1 MTQPRENANPALP
14 ALIKGGALA
23 LGNFDGVHRGHQA
36 VIRTARDYARA
47 HAMPARVLTLE
58 PHPREVFQPQAAPF
72 RLTPP
77 PVKERLLRG
86 LGVDDVV
93 TLAFTP
99 ELSALSAQR
108 FIDEILVRDCGAQ
121 HIVAGSDFV
130 FGHKRGGDMRFLRD
144 ALAPYGIGLTEV
156 PPFCDADGLAFSSS
170 RTREALRLGDVAAAR
185 HILGRPWSI
194 IGAVAHGAR
203 RGQAFGFPTANIP
216 LDGYLR
222 PKFGVYA
229 VTARR
234 IGEQARHR
242 GVANIGNRPT
252 FDGVN
257 EWLEVHLFDFNA
269 TLYGQEW
276 EVELLHF
283 LRPEQ
288 AFSGLEALRD
298 QIMRDVASARAALAA
313 AE

>member
-1 MTQPRENANPALP
+1 MTQPRENANPAPP
-14 ALIKGGALA
+14 ALTKGGALA

-36 VIRTARDYARA
+36 VIQTARDYARA

-86 LGVDDVV
+86 LGVDDVI
-93 TLAFTP
+93 TLTFTP
-99 ELSALSAQR
+99 ELAALSAQR
-108 FIDEILVRDCGAQ
+108 FVDEILVRDYGAQ

-144 ALAPYGIGLTEV
+144 ALAPYGIGLAEV
-156 PPFCDADGLAFSSS
+156 APFCDAGGLAFSSS
-170 RTREALRLGDVAAAR
+170 RTREALQQGDVAAAR
-185 HILGRPWSI
+185 RILGRPWSI
-194 IGAVAHGAR
+194 AGLVARGAQ
-203 RGQAFGFPTANIP
+203 RGRGFGFPTANIP

-234 IGEQARHR
+234 VGEQVRHR

-257 EWLEVHLFDFNA
+257 EWLEAHLFDFDA
-269 TLYGQEW
+269 ELYGQEW

-288 AFSGLEALRD
+288 AFSGLEALRE
-298 QIMRDVASARAALAA
+298 QIMRDVVGAKGLLGGG
-313 AE
+313 